1 MKVVRDV
8 DPQKLQFVAHCRRH
22 TPTLQQRGTRIPDS
36 YFRLLELRHSL
47 VRTRL
52 LADLFRK
59 REELKYN
66 MAQCQ
71 FMMFRKQRAMHDK
84 NFKDAP
90 RVDDYEFRNGKI
102 EKPKR
107 KKNSRNITVY
117 KWGNN
122 NYRVSIPLSLLPSR
136 KRKRTKPMLSAEP
149 PKKKKKVQK
158 VKAVKHERKK
168 TKRFERPPIPER
180 NKEPRCIVVHPD
192 FGRCEYKTGQAK
204 DHYRK
209 YCSLHSK
216 LANRTPY
223 YGGNAKEDKLMPK
236 WKNLDNKLV
245 GDSPNQVSRPG
256 VA

>member
-59 REELKYN
+59 REEIKYN

-71 FMMFRKQRAMHDK
+71 FMMFRKQRAMIDPK
-84 NFKDAP
+84 FKDAP
-90 RVDDYEFRNGKI
+90 RVDDYEFRNGKM
-102 EKPKR
+102 EKPKK
-107 KKNSRNITVY
+107 KKNSRGITVY
-117 KWGNN
+117 KWGSN
-122 NYRVSIPLSLLPSR
+122 NYRVSIPISMLPNR
-136 KRKRTKPMLSAEP
+136 KRKRQANRADGKP
-149 PKKKKKVQK
+149 PKKRKKK
-158 VKAVKHERKK
+158 HEI
-168 TKRFERPPIPER
+168 PPVPDR
-180 NKEPRCIVVHPD
+180 NLEPRCIVVHPE
-192 FGRCEYKTGQAK
+192 FGRCEYKTGAANGT
-204 DHYRK
+204 HFRK

-223 YGGNAKEDKLMPK
+223 YAGTARENALMPK
-236 WKNLDNKLV
+236 WKTMDHRSTPSDKKGNERTQPTVLL
-245 GDSPNQVSRPG
+245 QG
-256 VA
+256 VK